1 MKKRWMAF
9 SGIVALSIGAGI
21 GIKGLLDAKALKERQ
36 TLYTATLKDYSD
48 ALRPGTS
55 RLEVE
60 AYLQQQHRP
69 YQQMCCVAIHRS
81 AYADLVK
88 VGQERPPWYCNQR
101 YCNQNNIYVAF
112 EFDATEPHG
121 LTADAR
127 DSDKLLG
134 AKLFP
139 SLEQCL

>member
-1 MKKRWMAF
+1 MNKKRGAVLA
-9 SGIVALSIGAGI
+9 GIVVLSIVACI
-21 GIKGLLDAKALKERQ
+21 GVKGLFDTKAAKERQ
-36 TLYTATLKDYSD
+36 TRYKAELKNYSD

-60 AYLQQQHRP
+60 AYLQQHHRP

-88 VGQERPPWYCNQR
+88 VGQERPPWYCNQ
-101 YCNQNNIYVAF
+101 NNIYVAF

-134 AKLFP
+134 TKLFP
-139 SLEQCL
+139 WLEQCL